1 MASPISYI
9 VEGLLRISLLNI
21 ENWIS
26 KHWDISPGDSRLWGT
41 PWSSSPE
48 WVTEGG
54 ARIPI
59 TDHETASHVGD
70 DSQDDNGTP
79 GNGSERSSE
88 GWDSREA
95 DTLSA
100 TQCLPGCRGEEEQT
114 AKLIIYTERKTET
127 RSGGSLHRI
136 FWKRK
141 NHAKGAVF
149 LSVNDQPI
157 VCCSCYF
164 CTYQHIDRCVFLCS
178 KSGVI
183 FEVFILSKTMNAE
196 KVQTYY

>member
-1 MASPISYI
+1 MIWLSKSQRHIKNGVFCQHNATIRPAFQSGAEKPFKMASPISYI
-9 VEGLLRISLLNI
+9 VEGLLRISLLNS

-88 GWDSREA
+88 GWDSRDA

-100 TQCLPGCRGEEEQT
+100 TQCLPGCRGEEVHNT
-114 AKLIIYTERKTET
+114 AEAIP
-127 RSGGSLHRI
+127 SLPYI
-136 FWKRK
+136 
-141 NHAKGAVF
+141 
-149 LSVNDQPI
+149 D
-157 VCCSCYF
+157 CSF
-164 CTYQHIDRCVFLCS
+164 
-178 KSGVI
+178 
-183 FEVFILSKTMNAE
+183 FILSK
-196 KVQTYY
+196 VQILKHKRAFALLLGSSRHHYCFIDSKFDG